1 MGTSFTVGKINE
13 KVFQIFFNFSYNR
26 IAFLRNCFFIL
37 VLCYIF
43 LMVDLIQS
51 EKFQKLVF
59 NKINRDLSNTIY
71 HPHGQEIWI
80 IDFDTKDWYFQYLN
94 NGQLWYN
101 QKIFSLN
108 LPLFSLKNTENQKL
122 LKMWFEKN
130 LNLTVNKISRK
141 NSNMEYYI
149 DGVMR
154 NTNYKWSMKN
164 RFGFS
169 YHTVKHYLDLKSHI
183 LDENIKLE
191 HFLTEN
197 DIY

>member
-1 MGTSFTVGKINE
+1 
-13 KVFQIFFNFSYNR
+13 
-26 IAFLRNCFFIL
+26 
-37 VLCYIF
+37 
-43 LMVDLIQS
+43 MVDLIQS

-59 NKINRDLSNTIY
+59 DKINRDLSNTTY

-130 LNLTVNKISRK
+130 LNLMVNKISRK

-154 NTNYKWSMKN
+154 NTNYKWSIKD